1 MKKTIM
7 TTVIA
12 LILVLGVTLG
22 LCACVKIPA
31 VSPSRVPG
39 AADRLVRGSATAT
52 QKTFAMTAASSAGM
66 LDRMAGKGSAHA
78 SAAGAAPA
86 ADDRILTVN
95 RYLGIIETL
104 VTDGGVSADAVESD
118 NPDYA
123 KKLVIT
129 VNGLAGNSETMTLYY
144 NETGKVAD
152 VDPDN
157 KTEDHAGSE
166 APDDSADENP
176 AYTGDTTDSADENP
190 ADTGDVAEPADP
202 ADPEDPDDPE
212 DAADADA
219 APAASVED
227 FGEIESSIEGILVKG
242 EGDAAVTYIVKG
254 RREIEHDSEESK
266 NGMELKAYLGA
277 VADGNYIRI
286 KQEFTEETDDET
298 GEVENGE
305 EYKYEVYENG
315 SCVTKFEVEIE
326 FEAGETEI
334 EVKSHDA
341 GRNLRME
348 FEREKKKGADVIDCE
363 IFESGKEPLSVE
375 ITVRIVKDP
384 DTGEEKEVRS
394 YRFDG
399 KTEEL
404 DEDQED
410 D

>member
-22 LCACVKIPA
+22 LCACVKIPG

-152 VDPDN
+152 VVPDN
-157 KTEDHAGSE
+157 KTEDRAGSE
-166 APDDSADENP
+166 APDDSADENS
-176 AYTGDTTDSADENP
+176 ADTGDTTDSADP
-190 ADTGDVAEPADP
+190 ADTGDVAEPADS
-202 ADPEDPDDPE
+202 ADPE
-212 DAADADA
+212 DADA

-227 FGEIESSIEGILVKG
+227 SGEIESSIEGILVKG
-242 EGDAAVTYIVKG
+242 EGDAAVTYIVRG
-254 RREIEHDSEESK
+254 RREIEHDSEENK